1 MRRFTLGA
9 LQFSFTDKVNWN
21 IKPMIKMKKV
31 SFKGNKKTVTEFYG
45 EPIMFDKLGLFVMLP
60 AQEVVEINGYDSK
73 CSEKTYEQL
82 RMLFDGEGQEGYDIK
97 CSENTYEQLRM
108 LFDGEGYEWV
118 SVPVRG
124 EMGIYFRIKEATRG
138 LKIRNA
144 DFFMGKVQV
153 ELYNPMALQGRTAV
167 IVKIREKG

>member
-1 MRRFTLGA
+1 MKKFTLGA
-9 LQFSFTDKVNWN
+9 LQFSFTDKVNWS
-21 IKPMIKMKKV
+21 IKPIIKMKKV

-82 RMLFDGEGQEGYDIK
+82 RMLFDGEGQEGY
-97 CSENTYEQLRM
+97 
-108 LFDGEGYEWV
+108 EWV
-118 SVPVRG
+118 SVPVRE